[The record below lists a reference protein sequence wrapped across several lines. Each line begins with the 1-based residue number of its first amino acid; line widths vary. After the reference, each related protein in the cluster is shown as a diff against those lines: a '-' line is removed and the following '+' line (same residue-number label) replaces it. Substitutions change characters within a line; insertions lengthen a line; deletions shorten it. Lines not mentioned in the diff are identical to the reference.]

1 MPTHP
6 QRLPDSEATAE
17 LRALLAAVATQ
28 DQQAFETLYRL
39 THRAVHAAAFRVLL
53 QAEQAGDVTQET
65 YLKVWQ
71 QAARF
76 EPARGTALTWL
87 TMIARHQAV
96 DRLRSLQAAKA
107 RETRWASQLAVE
119 TGHEFDEV
127 HRRLEGA
134 TLRLQLAGLTT
145 KQQEVLRLSFFE
157 HLTHTEIAAHL
168 GVPLGTVKTRIRGA
182 LLRLRKVAED
192 GRPALAKHPPRTL
205 LRARPRA
212 ARDLGD
218 LPALAS

>member
-1 MPTHP
+1 MQTPVP
-6 QRLPDSEATAE
+6 LLPDLQANSE
-17 LRALLAAVATQ
+17 LQALLAAVATQ

-53 QAEQAGDVTQET
+53 QAEQAWEVTQET

-76 EPARGTALTWL
+76 ESARGTALTWL
-87 TMIARHQAV
+87 TMIARHRAV

-107 RETRWASQLAVE
+107 RETRWASQLALE
-119 TGHEFDEV
+119 TGDDFDEV

-145 KQQEVLRLSFFE
+145 MQQEALRLSFFE
-157 HLTHTEIAAHL
+157 HLTHTEIATHL

-182 LLRLRKVAED
+182 LLRLRRVVED
-192 GRPALAKHPPRTL
+192 SERVRPGTP
-205 LRARPRA
+205 
-212 ARDLGD
+212 ARDLLSGRTR
-218 LPALAS
+218 PAISDPRPLQAAS